1 MSHLF
6 SALKIRNLTIPNR
19 IFLSPM
25 CQYSS
30 PNGHP
35 NNWHF
40 THLGARA
47 AGGVGLTFTEACA
60 VNSQGRITPDD
71 LGIWNDEQMNAFK
84 DIVSFIK
91 TQGSIAGI
99 QLAHAG
105 RKASVEAPWLGGK
118 SLDPNHRG
126 WQPCA
131 PSPIPFGNQFQVPA
145 ELTEEELKSIED
157 DFITAA
163 KRSIQAGFQVAE
175 VHAAHGYLLHQ
186 FLSPLSNKRS
196 DQYGGTLENRMKF
209 PLQIARAVRH
219 VWPDDFPVFVR
230 ISATDWVDGGWDLE
244 QSVIFCHK
252 LKEIGIDFIDCSSG
266 GLVPDAVIPV
276 GPGFQVPFATRI
288 IKHAGIM
295 TGTVGLITQAEQAE
309 QIVATGLAD
318 AVLLGRE
325 LLRNPCWPLLAAQ
338 KLNGKLP
345 WPVQYERA
353 KL

>member
-1 MSHLF
+1 MSSLF
-6 SALKIRNLTIPNR
+6 SALKLRELTIPNR

-30 PNGHP
+30 PNGQP

-40 THLGARA
+40 AHLGARA

-60 VNSQGRITPDD
+60 VNPQGRISPDD
-71 LGIWNDEQMNAFK
+71 LGIWNDEQMNAFRG
-84 DIVSFIK
+84 IVSFIK
-91 TQGSIAGI
+91 SQGSIAGI

-118 SLDPNHRG
+118 ALSHEHRG

-131 PSPIPFGNQFQVPA
+131 PSPIPFNEKFQTPD
-145 ELTEEELKSIED
+145 ELTETDLKAIEG
-157 DFITAA
+157 DFIAA
-163 KRSIQAGFQVAE
+163 AQRAIQAGFQVAE

-196 DQYGGTLENRMKF
+196 DQYGGPLENRMKF
-209 PLQIARAVRH
+209 PLQIAQAVRN
-219 VWPDDFPVFVR
+219 VWPDEYPVFVR
-230 ISATDWVDGGWDLE
+230 VSATDWIDGGWDLD
-244 QSVIFCHK
+244 QTAVFCQN

-266 GLVPDAVIPV
+266 GLVPDAVIPA
-276 GPGFQVPFATRI
+276 GPGFQVPFATQ
-288 IKHAGIM
+288 IKKSTGIL
-295 TGTVGLITQAEQAE
+295 TGTVGLITKAAQAE

-325 LLRNPCWPLLAAQ
+325 LLRTPCWPLLAAQ
-338 KLNGKLP
+338 ELGTELP

-353 KL
+353 KP

>member
-6 SALKIRNLTIPNR
+6 SPLNLRDVTIPNR

-30 PNGHP
+30 PDGKP
-35 NNWHF
+35 NDWHL

-47 AGGVGLTFTEACA
+47 AGGAGLIFTEACA
-60 VNSQGRITPDD
+60 VNSQGRISPDD
-71 LGIWNDEQMNAFK
+71 LGIWNDEQMNAFR

-118 SLDPNHRG
+118 ALDQEHRG

-131 PSPIPFGNQFQVPA
+131 PSPIPFGEGFLVPNEMTEVDLNAIEHDFTVAA
-145 ELTEEELKSIED
+145 ERAL
-157 DFITAA
+157 
-163 KRSIQAGFQVAE
+163 QAGFQVVE

-196 DQYGGTLENRMKF
+196 DQYGGSLENRMKF
-209 PLQIARAVRH
+209 PLQIARAVRK
-219 VWPDDFPVFVR
+219 VWPEEYPVFVR

-244 QSVIFCHK
+244 QSSVFCQK
-252 LKEIGIDFIDCSSG
+252 LKEIGIDLIDCSSG
-266 GLVPDAVIPV
+266 GLVPDAVIPA
-276 GPGFQVPFATRI
+276 GPGFQVPFATQ
-288 IKHAGIM
+288 IKKTTGLM
-295 TGTVGLITQAEQAE
+295 TGTVGLITKAEQAE
-309 QIVATGLAD
+309 QIIATGLAD

-325 LLRNPCWPLLAAQ
+325 LLRTPCWPLFAAQ
-338 KLNGKLP
+338 ELGAKLP

-353 KL
+353 KP